1 MSLLKNKKAIIH
13 PIGMLKQYTSGL
25 SDIEIDSDQTI
36 AEVFNDLNI
45 PSHLVALVL
54 VNKVVTKKDYRIK
67 QGDFIEIMAVLGGG

>member
-1 MSLLKNKKAIIH
+1 MKNKKAIIH

-36 AEVFNDLNI
+36 ADVFKVLNI